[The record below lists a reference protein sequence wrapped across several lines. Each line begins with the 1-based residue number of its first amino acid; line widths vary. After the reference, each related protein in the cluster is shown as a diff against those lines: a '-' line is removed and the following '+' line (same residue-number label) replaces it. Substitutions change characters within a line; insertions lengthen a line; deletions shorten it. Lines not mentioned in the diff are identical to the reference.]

1 MSGKREK
8 KRKKTKTSSDDIL
21 ESLFEDIKTA
31 GPVEDIAGLLE
42 KEQKHK
48 DEKKTEKE
56 KKVKK
61 SKKEKSKKSADES
74 KSKKH
79 KRSKRSQSRDSRKH
93 SPPNKRKRSRSPSRR
108 RSSPSPERR
117 TRKRNQTPPMY
128 RKSWESYKS
137 KFEWG
142 KTRTRGRDGLLPWEK
157 DRWSRSPSWS
167 PTRYVRRN
175 RSKSPRPREI
185 DENRIDKAELLRIA
199 RRNVSR
205 LTIEGRLPK
214 GMDMGSTL
222 KNKSIKELIDFCYEI
237 QKRDFE
243 VPVPESFVPTTANE
257 DDNDSADFTSF
268 PVRSSIRIRI
278 KDGVEKTARSKLE
291 RLIEQNALRD
301 HFPISS
307 GEKHKGDKD
316 WMAVESAESVGGIV
330 HTLSK
335 KTIKVPTAYTAYQL
349 KDEFKSTVSTTQS
362 TFDGTTSGVDEE
374 SNVPILL
381 PPPSPPQIPPFNGYP
396 TSFKV
401 SEPAPLTIVSNEEF
415 MLQSEESIIAEVV
428 ETLLWQVTMQ
438 MERPIPEK
446 PKDLA
451 SFMSAKPMEF
461 KLPEGAVLSKPVAPL
476 SIGGLVSRRARLVKE
491 LNLDK
496 ENHQLRLEISDIDL
510 KLSLWAKTTSETSA
524 HFGASAVMTQE
535 IEPRP
540 VANSIWATKDTLRNA
555 PELKGGIGA
564 HLLQRMGWRP
574 GQGLGRDLNGPVMPL
589 ILDIKADRK
598 GLQSQRDKAAPR
610 REQAANL
617 NGRNPITVIMEYCAK
632 QKYPPPL
639 FAPIEDGPPNQRRF
653 GCKAVLNGIE
663 YDAATASSNKKAAKA
678 QVCFI
683 MCQALGLQ

>member
-1 MSGKREK
+1 MSGKKEK
-8 KRKKTKTSSDDIL
+8 KKKKTKTSSDDIL
-21 ESLFEDIKTA
+21 ESLFQDIKTV
-31 GPVEDIAGLLE
+31 GPVEDIADLLE

-48 DEKKTEKE
+48 DGKKNEKE
-56 KKVKK
+56 KKAKK
-61 SKKEKSKKSADES
+61 SKKEKSSSKKSTDES
-74 KSKKH
+74 KPKKH
-79 KRSKRSQSRDSRKH
+79 KRSKRSQSRDSRRH
-93 SPPNKRKRSRSPSRR
+93 SPPNKRKRSRSPGCR
-108 RSSPSPERR
+108 RSSTSPERR
-117 TRKRNQTPPMY
+117 TRKRNLTPPMY
-128 RKSWESYKS
+128 RKNWESYKS

-185 DENRIDKAELLRIA
+185 DEDRIDKAELLRIA

-205 LTIEGRLPK
+205 LAIEGRLPK

-243 VPVPESFVPTTANE
+243 VPVPESFVPTNANE
-257 DDNDSADFTSF
+257 DDYDTTDFTSY
-268 PVRSSIRIRI
+268 PVRSSIKIRI
-278 KDGVEKTARSKLE
+278 KDGVEKTAKSKLE

-316 WMAVESAESVGGIV
+316 WMPVESAESVVGIV

-349 KDEFKSTVSTTQS
+349 KDDYKSQPSTTQS
-362 TFDGTTSGVDEE
+362 TFNEANVGVDEE
-374 SNVPILL
+374 SNIPILL
-381 PPPSPPQIPPFNGYP
+381 PPPPPPKISPLNCYP
-396 TSFKV
+396 TSFRV
-401 SEPAPLTIVSNEEF
+401 PEPAPLTIVSNEEF
-415 MLQSEESIIAEVV
+415 MLQSDESIIAEVV
-428 ETLLWQVTMQ
+428 ESLLWQVTMQ
-438 MERPIPEK
+438 LETPIPQK

-451 SFMSAKPMEF
+451 SFMSAQPVEF
-461 KLPEGAVLSKPVAPL
+461 KLPEEAVLSKPVAPL
-476 SIGGLVSRRARLVKE
+476 AIGGLVSRRARLVKE
-491 LNLDK
+491 LDLDK
-496 ENHQLRLEISDIDL
+496 DNHQLRLEIADIDL

-524 HFGASAVMTQE
+524 HFGAAAVMTQE

-589 ILDIKADRK
+589 ILDVKADRK

-617 NGRNPITVIMEYCAK
+617 NGRNPVTVIMEYCAK

-663 YDAATASSNKKAAKA
+663 YDAATASTNKKSS
-678 QVCFI
+678 
-683 MCQALGLQ
+683 